1 MANPGVL
8 ALITRHMEHDYG
20 HPRKTGTLASTPA
33 SYTCIQLYGGNMIS
47 LRTSFVAGAIAAGTL
62 FGTFFFNAEPA
73 EACLHPARE
82 FKYPI
87 KAGAQKG
94 LIFFADGRQTMVLRP
109 SFTVE
114 GEGLTV
120 KNDAVEGFT
129 TIAWLVPTPNLPEGY
144 KEADAKLFS
153 ELDEFTEAEEREMRN
168 SMKELKGDWDGRAE
182 EDGMTMHEEVK
193 VGDYTIQPI
202 KAKGELGQLEL
213 NNWLKNSGFAEVSAD
228 VLKYYT
234 DKDYYWLAIKLENP
248 KGLPANGEVK
258 PLQLSFATD
267 KPVYPIKVNHGTGEF
282 DLELWVICGRELDT
296 EKTKAFGLKT
306 VEQQDGLMQQNNRKT
321 RFSRLP
327 GVVKDVAKDDEGL
340 KNLKAGDLY
349 CYRFFGTGLGKDVDL
364 GKLEHDLSFSFKEV
378 PKD

>member
-1 MANPGVL
+1 
-8 ALITRHMEHDYG
+8 
-20 HPRKTGTLASTPA
+20 
-33 SYTCIQLYGGNMIS
+33 MIS
-47 LRTSFVAGAIAAGTL
+47 WRTSLAAGAIAAGAL
-62 FGTFFFNAEPA
+62 FGTFLFNPESAQ
-73 EACLHPARE
+73 ACLHPARE

-94 LIFFADGRQTMVLRP
+94 LILFADGRQTMVIRP

-120 KNDAVEGFT
+120 KDDAVEGFT

-153 ELDEFTEAEEREMRN
+153 ELSDFTEAEERVARN
-168 SMKELKGDWDGRAE
+168 GVKELKGEWDGPT
-182 EDGMTMHEEVK
+182 EDQGMEMHEEVK

-213 NNWLKNSGFAEVSAD
+213 NNWLKNNGFAEVSAD
-228 VLKYYT
+228 VLKHYT
-234 DKDYYWLAIKLENP
+234 DKDYYWLAIKLDNP
-248 KGLPANGEVK
+248 KGLPADGEVK
-258 PLQLSFATD
+258 PLQLSFATE
-267 KPVYPIKVNHGTGEF
+267 KPVYPIKINHGSGGF
-282 DLELWVICGRELDT
+282 DLELWVICGKELDT

-306 VEQQDGLMQQNNRKT
+306 VEQQDAMMGQSNRKT

-327 GVVKDVAKDDEGL
+327 SVVKDVAKDDEGL

-349 CYRFFGTGLGKDVDL
+349 CYRFFGDGLGEDVDL
-364 GKLEHDLSFSFKEV
+364 SKLENDLNFSFKEAAV
-378 PKD
+378 EPKKD